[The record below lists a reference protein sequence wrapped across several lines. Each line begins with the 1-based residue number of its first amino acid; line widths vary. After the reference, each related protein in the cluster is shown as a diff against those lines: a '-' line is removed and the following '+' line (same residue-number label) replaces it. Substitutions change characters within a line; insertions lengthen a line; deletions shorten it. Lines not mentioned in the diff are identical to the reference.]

1 MRATGR
7 LTSTLVFTTVA
18 AITLSAGTSYAQDV
32 TDPANAGLPNPYQ
45 TIRNWAPFPEGR
57 TWGST
62 AGIAVGPDGQ
72 IWAIDRCGAN
82 TCEGSNVPPIVKI
95 DRTSGKILTM
105 IGAGMF
111 VFPHGLHVDRDG
123 NVWVTDGQASK
134 DGTKGHQVIKLSPD
148 GKVLLRLGKAGVA
161 GKGADG
167 LTEPNDVI
175 TAPNGD
181 IFVGDGHSGQGANAT
196 PDTVARIVKFSKDG
210 KFIKE
215 WGKWGTGPGEFK
227 TPHALVF
234 DSRGRLIVADRGNMR
249 LQMFDQDGKFLDQWK
264 QFSRVSGLFIDR
276 NDTLYAIDSESNAT
290 RHPGWK
296 TGIRIGNT
304 KEDKVMFFIPPHQTD
319 QVQGAAGEGVA
330 VDPEG
335 NVYAAEGPISRP
347 TAGGGLT
354 KYAKR

>member
-1 MRATGR
+1 MRTAHR
-7 LTSTLVFTTVA
+7 STSMLVLGIVA
-18 AITLSAGTSYAQDV
+18 AIALSPGTSYGQEV
-32 TDPANAGLPNPYQ
+32 TDPALSNLPNPYQ

-62 AGIAVGPDGQ
+62 AGIDIGPDGQ

-95 DRTSGKILTM
+95 DRNSGKILTM

-111 VFPHGLHVDRDG
+111 VFPHGIHVDRDG
-123 NVWVTDGQASK
+123 NVWVTDGQGSK

-148 GKVLLRLGKAGVA
+148 GKVLMRLGKAGVA
-161 GKGADG
+161 ARGSEG

-181 IFVGDGHSGQGANAT
+181 IFVADGHGGQGANAT

-215 WGKWGTGPGEFK
+215 FGKWGTGPGEFK

-234 DSRGRLIVADRGNMR
+234 DPQGRLIVADRGNMR
-249 LQMFDQDGKFLDQWK
+249 LQMFDQDGKFLNEWK
-264 QFSRVSGLFIDR
+264 QFSRVSGLFIRDGM
-276 NDTLYAIDSESNAT
+276 LYAIDSETSPTN
-290 RHPGWK
+290 HPGWK
-296 TGIRIGNT
+296 KGVRIGSL
-304 KEDKVMFFIPPHQTD
+304 KDMKVTMFIPPHQTD
-319 QVQGAAGEGVA
+319 NPAGAAGEGIA
-330 VDPEG
+330 VDAEG
-335 NVYAAEGPISRP
+335 NIYAAENTVR
-347 TAGGGLT
+347 GLT
-354 KYAKR
+354 KYVKK